1 MRRLT
6 PVGVAAG
13 IAAAFNAPLAA
24 VTFTIEE
31 VVGSLD
37 HSVLSGVVVAA
48 ALSAVIERSILGVH
62 PVFEVAQVHSLDH
75 ASSLAVY
82 ALLGISAAFVS
93 VVFTDSL
100 LDLRLRFRRLRA
112 LPSWTHPAVGGL
124 VTGTL
129 AVLLLYEFGTTG
141 VTGGGYATLGRALA
155 GQVGFRALVVL
166 CIAKLIATVF
176 SYSSGG
182 AGGIF
187 APALF
192 VGAMLGGVFGYVDV
206 LLLRHDTQ
214 TLGAFAL
221 VGMGAVFAGV
231 IRAPIT
237 SVLII
242 FEMTGGYGLVLPLM
256 LANMTAYV
264 LARRWRPLPIY
275 EALLEQDGIVIPNAV
290 SRYQPLEQL
299 SISGAMTPDTRG
311 FAPGVSIGEAA
322 ASLYAQTMM
331 VVPVVDGHGRLSGV
345 VLPSDLRRPGAPS
358 DAPVTTVLRPAHT
371 IRADASPVAA
381 LVSMNELGARQ
392 LLVVDDQGRLVGV
405 LAMGDIVRTLSRGVP
420 VPASPRAPSQALGRS
435 PQPSRL
441 TAKAVV
447 VDGAT
452 RLPEVAARMRDARCI
467 IVRTGAEYGVVL
479 ASDLSEVARDEDLE
493 RMLIAADLAQAAPCV
508 LEDAT
513 TDDIVRAIGASR
525 AVAAI
530 VVPARGGDP
539 VGVVTREALGQELL
553 DWFVANGMP
562 TA

>member
-1 MRRLT
+1 
-6 PVGVAAG
+6 
-13 IAAAFNAPLAA
+13 
-24 VTFTIEE
+24 
-31 VVGSLD
+31 
-37 HSVLSGVVVAA
+37 
-48 ALSAVIERSILGVH
+48 
-62 PVFEVAQVHSLDH
+62 
-75 ASSLAVY
+75 
-82 ALLGISAAFVS
+82 
-93 VVFTDSL
+93 
-100 LDLRLRFRRLRA
+100 
-112 LPSWTHPAVGGL
+112 
-124 VTGTL
+124 
-129 AVLLLYEFGTTG
+129 
-141 VTGGGYATLGRALA
+141 
-155 GQVGFRALVVL
+155 
-166 CIAKLIATVF
+166 
-176 SYSSGG
+176 
-182 AGGIF
+182 
-187 APALF
+187 
-192 VGAMLGGVFGYVDV
+192 
-206 LLLRHDTQ
+206 
-214 TLGAFAL
+214 
-221 VGMGAVFAGV
+221 
-231 IRAPIT
+231 
-237 SVLII
+237 
-242 FEMTGGYGLVLPLM
+242 
-256 LANMTAYV
+256 MTAYV

-322 ASLYAQTMM
+322 ASLYAQTMT

-345 VLPSDLRRPGAPS
+345 VLPSDLRRPGAPP

-420 VPASPRAPSQALGRS
+420 VRASPRAPSQALGRS

-513 TDDIVRAIGASR
+513 TNDIVRAIGASR